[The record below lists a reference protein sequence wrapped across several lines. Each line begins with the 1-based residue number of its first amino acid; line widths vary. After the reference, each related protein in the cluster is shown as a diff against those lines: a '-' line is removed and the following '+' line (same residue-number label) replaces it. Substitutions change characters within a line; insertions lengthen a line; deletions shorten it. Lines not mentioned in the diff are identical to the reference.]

1 MPDIFD
7 VITRWWK
14 YIFVILLLTIA
25 AVGAIVFLKPKK
37 YLAIAT
43 ALPAPSYAS
52 DKAAIFGENIQ
63 VLYPNIGIPDDL
75 DKIVGTALL
84 DTVYYSVV
92 DQYHVIAYYKLEN
105 DGEGR
110 QKAVSRLKS
119 NTRVIKSDYGELKVK
134 VWDQDRNQSALFA
147 NAIMEAL
154 RLIHQE
160 IENANN
166 SEILEKIKNEYD
178 IKKAKWLAL
187 IDSAKINQLLLIKQ
201 EALLK
206 QLVEYEK
213 LIGEY
218 ELMTRL
224 KPQALIIVEKARP
237 PLWPDRPR
245 RLQIIIAAAILSF
258 IFSILMILMLE
269 RRKVQP
275 A

>member
-1 MPDIFD
+1 M
-7 VITRWWK
+7 VM
-14 YIFVILLLTIA
+14 LLTIV

-92 DQYHVIAYYKLEN
+92 DQYQVIAYYKLQN

-110 QKAVSRLKS
+110 QKAASRLKS

-134 VWDQDRNQSALFA
+134 VWDKDRNQSALFS
-147 NAIMEAL
+147 NAIMETL
-154 RLIHQE
+154 RLMHQE

-166 SEILEKIKNEYD
+166 SEILEKIKNEYA
-178 IKKAKWLAL
+178 IKKAEYLAL
-187 IDSAKINQLLLIKQ
+187 NDSLKNDWFLIMKK
-201 EALLK
+201 ETLAK

-213 LIGEY
+213 LSGEY

-237 PLWPDRPR
+237 PLWPDKPR

-258 IFSILMILMLE
+258 IFSILTILMLE
-269 RRKVQP
+269 RKKVQP

>member
-7 VITRWWK
+7 VITKWWK
-14 YIFVILLLTIA
+14 YIFGIMLLTIVV
-25 AVGAIVFLKPKK
+25 VGTIVFLKPKK

-110 QKAVSRLKS
+110 QKAASRLKS
-119 NTRVIKSDYGELKVK
+119 NTRVIKSDFGELKVK
-134 VWDQDRNQSALFA
+134 VWDQDRNQSALFS
-147 NAIMEAL
+147 NAIMESL
-154 RLIHQE
+154 RLMHQE

-166 SEILEKIKNEYD
+166 SEILEKIKNEYA
-178 IKKAKWLAL
+178 IKKAEYLAL
-187 IDSAKINQLLLIKQ
+187 NDSLKNDWFLLMKK
-201 EALLK
+201 EALSK

-213 LIGEY
+213 LSGEY

-237 PLWPDRPR
+237 PLWPDRPKR
-245 RLQIIIAAAILSF
+245 FQIIIGAAILSF
-258 IFSILMILMLE
+258 IFSILVILMLE

>member
-14 YIFVILLLTIA
+14 YIFVVILLTIVV
-25 AVGAIVFLKPKK
+25 VGAIVFLKPKK

-63 VLYPNIGIPDDL
+63 VLYPNLGIPDDL

-110 QKAVSRLKS
+110 QKAASRLKL

-147 NAIMEAL
+147 NAIMETL
-154 RLIHQE
+154 KFMHQE

-166 SEILEKIKNEYD
+166 SEILEKIKNEYA
-178 IKKAKWLAL
+178 IKKAEYLAL
-187 IDSAKINQLLLIKQ
+187 SDSLKNDWFLIMKK
-201 EALLK
+201 EALSK

-213 LIGEY
+213 LSGEY

-237 PLWPDRPR
+237 PLWHDRPR
-245 RLQIIIAAAILSF
+245 RLQIILAAAILSF

-275 A
+275 